1 MKHNAT
7 REEIED
13 CCKQLDAINYY
24 DTPFKDLIQV
34 LIQAERRLI
43 ATRSEIREEGDSD
56 GDEECLEEILER
68 KEAERV
74 RASYDLLEP
83 NIP

>member
-13 CCKQLDAINYY
+13 CCRQLDAINYY
-24 DTPFKDLIQV
+24 DTPFKDLVQT
-34 LIQAERRLI
+34 LIQAERMLL

-56 GDEECLEEILER
+56 DDEECLEEILER
-68 KEAERV
+68 EKAERA
-74 RASYDLLEP
+74 RASYGLLEP
-83 NIP
+83 ETT

>member
-13 CCKQLDAINYY
+13 CCRQLDTINY
-24 DTPFKDLIQV
+24 DNTPFKELIQV

-56 GDEECLEEILER
+56 NDKECLKEILER
-68 KEAERV
+68 EKAEKV
-74 RASYDLLEP
+74 RAGYDLLEP
-83 NIP
+83 DHP

>member
-13 CCKQLDAINYY
+13 CCRQLDTINY
-24 DTPFKDLIQV
+24 DNTPFKELIQV